1 MTRHITRGVVLVA
14 LVLAAVPAAALAQQ
28 QVVRV
33 TAREAEIRT
42 RPDAR
47 SPMIGRA
54 VTGTVL
60 QVVAT
65 ERNWYLVVI
74 PPHVRLVPTAPDQG
88 YVDAKLVALLPP
100 GDPRATVKPPA
111 TGAAQAGKPG
121 APAARG
127 AAAGPGL
134 RWRIFGTFAYERFQA
149 SRSFEAVYDS
159 ANAPSFGGGL
169 ELLAGRHLFV
179 QGEFAYLQRTGERV
193 FVFEDEVFPLGIGQK
208 LKLSTIAVNGGYR
221 FGGPASALTPY
232 LGAGAV
238 VAFYNERATG
248 TTAGGEDFSESGFGG
263 QALGGVEFRI
273 SRWVAAAVEGR
284 YRYIPGILGD
294 DGVSKEFSEDNLG
307 GGAVAVKLVFGR

>member
-1 MTRHITRGVVLVA
+1 MARHITRDVVLVA
-14 LVLAAVPAAALAQQ
+14 LVLASVPTAALAQQ
-28 QVVRV
+28 EAVRV

-88 YVDAKLVALLPP
+88 YVEARLVTLLPP
-100 GDPRATVKPPA
+100 GDPRAAVKPPA
-111 TGAAQAGKPG
+111 TGATQAGKP
-121 APAARG
+121 ATEKG

-134 RWRIFGTFAYERFQA
+134 RWRAFGTFAYERFQA
-149 SRSFEAVYDS
+149 SRSFEATYDS
-159 ANAPSFGGGL
+159 ASAPSFGGGL

-179 QGEFAYLQRTGERV
+179 QGEYAYLQRTGERV
-193 FVFEDEVFPLGIGQK
+193 FVFEDEVFPLGVGQK
-208 LKLSTIAVNGGYR
+208 LKLSTIAINGGYR
-221 FGGPASALTPY
+221 FGRPASAVTPY

-238 VAFYNERATG
+238 IAFYNERATG
-248 TTAGGEDFSESGFGG
+248 TTAGGDDFSESGAGG

-273 SRWVAAAVEGR
+273 SRWVGAAVEGR
-284 YRYIPGILGD
+284 YRFIPGILGD
-294 DGVSKEFSEDNLG
+294 DGVSKEFAEDNLG